1 MFKHKTEIQPDNK
14 SNELKQIIDFEEE
27 KKSYLT
33 LPIYASI
40 KKKVLGK
47 KTDSTKEEVIE
58 LLKGV
63 ELFQGLT
70 RREFKKIYALC
81 HIREYKKNEYLF
93 NEGNPSSALFIVKA
107 GKVSIQKTIMEEKK
121 AEHLNV
127 KKHSSKSINSFK
139 IQVYAEAVEGDL
151 FGEMSLVEDNAV
163 RTTDAI
169 CVEPAT
175 LLVLFRHDIFNF
187 FDKEQ
192 GLGNKILR
200 NFIRLQ
206 GYKLK
211 ENSRELLTAK
221 LNNEKLT
228 CYINNL
234 QQNPSSKIKTAEE
247 VLSQDLMSGKGG

>member
-1 MFKHKTEIQPDNK
+1 MFKHKTEIQPENK
-14 SNELKQIIDFEEE
+14 SNELKSIIDFEEE

-47 KTDSTKEEVIE
+47 KADSTKEEVIE
-58 LLKGV
+58 LLKNL
-63 ELFQGLT
+63 ELFNGLT

-93 NEGNPSSALFIVKA
+93 NEGNPSSALFIVKT
-107 GKVSIQKTIMEEKK
+107 GKVSIQKTIVEEKK
-121 AEHLNV
+121 AEHLNL
-127 KKHSSKSINSFK
+127 KKHNSKLVNNYNT
-139 IQVYAEAVEGDL
+139 QVYAEAIEGDL

-192 GLGNKILR
+192 GLGNKILK

-211 ENSRELLTAK
+211 ENSRELLVAK
-221 LNNEKLT
+221 LNNEKLA

-234 QQNPSSKIKTAEE
+234 QQSSSSKIKTAEE
-247 VLSQDLMSGKGG
+247 VLLDSMSGNGG

>member
-1 MFKHKTEIQPDNK
+1 MFKHKTEIQPENK
-14 SNELKQIIDFEEE
+14 SNELKSIIDFEEE

-47 KTDSTKEEVIE
+47 KADSTKEEVIE
-58 LLKGV
+58 LLKNL
-63 ELFQGLT
+63 ELFNGLT

-93 NEGNPSSALFIVKA
+93 NEGNPSSALFIVKT
-107 GKVSIQKTIMEEKK
+107 GKVSIQKTIVEEKK
-121 AEHLNV
+121 AEHLNL
-127 KKHSSKSINSFK
+127 KKHNSKLVNNYNT
-139 IQVYAEAVEGDL
+139 QVYAEAIEGDL

-192 GLGNKILR
+192 GLGNKILK

-211 ENSRELLTAK
+211 ENSRELLVAK
-221 LNNEKLT
+221 LNNEKLA

-234 QQNPSSKIKTAEE
+234 QQSSSSKIKTAEE
-247 VLSQDLMSGKGG
+247 VLQDSMLGNGG

>member
-1 MFKHKTEIQPDNK
+1 MFKHKTEIQPENK
-14 SNELKQIIDFEEE
+14 SNELKSIIDFEEE

-47 KTDSTKEEVIE
+47 KADSTKEEVIE
-58 LLKGV
+58 LLKNL
-63 ELFQGLT
+63 ELFNGLT

-93 NEGNPSSALFIVKA
+93 NEGNPSSALFIVKT
-107 GKVSIQKTIMEEKK
+107 GKISIQKTIVEEKK
-121 AEHLNV
+121 AEHLNL
-127 KKHSSKSINSFK
+127 KKHNSKLVNNYNT
-139 IQVYAEAVEGDL
+139 QVYAEAIEGDL

-192 GLGNKILR
+192 GLGNKILK

-211 ENSRELLTAK
+211 ENSRELLVAK
-221 LNNEKLT
+221 LNNEKLA

-234 QQNPSSKIKTAEE
+234 QQSSSSKIKTAEE
-247 VLSQDLMSGKGG
+247 VLQDSMLGNGG

>member
-1 MFKHKTEIQPDNK
+1 MFKHRTENQSENK
-14 SNELKQIIDFEEE
+14 SNESKQVIDFEEE
-27 KKSYLT
+27 KKSYLA

-47 KTDSTKEEVIE
+47 KANSTKEEVIE
-58 LLKGV
+58 LLKNL
-63 ELFQGLT
+63 ELFNGLT

-93 NEGNPSSALFIVKA
+93 NEGNPSSALFIVKT
-107 GKVSIQKTIMEEKK
+107 GKISIQKTIVEEKK
-121 AEHLNV
+121 SEHLNI
-127 KKHSSKSINSFK
+127 KKHNSKSENNYNT
-139 IQVYAEAVEGDL
+139 QVYAEATEGDL

-163 RTTDAI
+163 RATDAI

-192 GLGNKILR
+192 GLGNKILK

-211 ENSRELLTAK
+211 ENSRELLVAK
-221 LNNEKLT
+221 LNNEKLA

-234 QQNPSSKIKTAEE
+234 QQSSSSKIKTAEE
-247 VLSQDLMSGKGG
+247 VLQDSMLGNGG

>member
-1 MFKHKTEIQPDNK
+1 MFKHKTEIQPENK
-14 SNELKQIIDFEEE
+14 SNELKSIIDFEEE

-47 KTDSTKEEVIE
+47 KADSTKEEVIE
-58 LLKGV
+58 LLKNL
-63 ELFQGLT
+63 ELFNGLT

-93 NEGNPSSALFIVKA
+93 NEGNPSSALFIVKT
-107 GKVSIQKTIMEEKK
+107 GKVSIQKTIVEEKK
-121 AEHLNV
+121 AEHLNL
-127 KKHSSKSINSFK
+127 KKHNSKLVNNYNT
-139 IQVYAEAVEGDL
+139 QVYAEAIEGDL

-192 GLGNKILR
+192 GLGNKILK

-221 LNNEKLT
+221 LNNEKLA

-234 QQNPSSKIKTAEE
+234 QQTSSSKIKTAEE
-247 VLSQDLMSGKGG
+247 VLLDSMSGNGG

>member
-1 MFKHKTEIQPDNK
+1 MFKHKTEIQPENK
-14 SNELKQIIDFEEE
+14 SNELKSIIDFEEE

-47 KTDSTKEEVIE
+47 KADSTKEEVIE
-58 LLKGV
+58 LLKNL
-63 ELFQGLT
+63 ELFNGLT

-93 NEGNPSSALFIVKA
+93 NEGNPSSALFIVKT
-107 GKVSIQKTIMEEKK
+107 GKISIQKTIVEEKK
-121 AEHLNV
+121 AEHLNL
-127 KKHSSKSINSFK
+127 KKHNSKLVNNYNT
-139 IQVYAEAVEGDL
+139 QVYAEAIEGDL

-192 GLGNKILR
+192 GLGNKILK

-221 LNNEKLT
+221 LNNEKLA

-234 QQNPSSKIKTAEE
+234 QQSSSSKIKTAEE
-247 VLSQDLMSGKGG
+247 VLQDSMLGNGG